1 MTAERLDPLSA
12 AVSKLDGFTAG
23 RTPKVWVTELER
35 SVTGVDREAIAGLL
49 MSKRVDND
57 VLAAAIAIKSFAGQI
72 NVLIHAL
79 GIMLALTQILSPGE
93 RVNAVSL
100 GAGTGDRLYDLETD
114 RRIAE
119 FKFTRWRGQDAV
131 RQRELFADFVALAE
145 SADPRKRQLFV
156 AGLVLPAKFL
166 HSNRSIASVCQRR
179 PEVLARIRA
188 HHGDSVKTVA
198 EYAAAHKGE
207 VELVDVAP
215 LLPAFV
221 LDIANVAADRGT
233 LDGETELEV
242 DE

>member
-1 MTAERLDPLSA
+1 VTAERLDPLTA

-23 RTPKVWVTELER
+23 RTPKVWVAELER
-35 SVTGVDREAIAGLL
+35 SVTGVDRETIAGLL
-49 MSKRVDND
+49 VSERIDNE
-57 VLAAAIAIKSFAGQI
+57 VLAAAVAIKTFAGEI

-79 GIMLALTQILSPGE
+79 GIMLALVQILAPGE

-100 GAGTGDRLYDLETD
+100 GAGTGDRHYDLETD
-114 RRIAE
+114 RRVAE
-119 FKFTRWRGQDAV
+119 FKFTRWRGHDAV

-156 AGLVLPAKFL
+156 PGLALPGKFL
-166 HSNRSIASVCQRR
+166 RSNRSIASVCQRR

-188 HHGDSVKTVA
+188 NNGDSLKTVA

-207 VELVDVAP
+207 VELVDVAR

-221 LDIANVAADRGT
+221 LDIASVAGERAS
-233 LDGETELEV
+233 LDGETEMEV
-242 DE
+242 DQ